1 MKDAMAA
8 IVDAPAPEPERIQ
21 GWRCIG
27 CGKVDAPRPCIGV
40 CQDKRVELVLAED
53 YAEMAWRVEQLQ
65 DTLALIAR
73 ITRASMLEVLQL
85 DYIRTANA
93 KGLATDRV
101 PEFPLI
107 VGQFFQ
113 HLEAAYKR

>member
-40 CQDKRVELVLAED
+40 CQDRKFELVAAAD
-53 YAEMAWRVEQLQ
+53 YDALLTRVRALEGALR
-65 DTLALIAR
+65 LIAHTMPR
-73 ITRASMLEVLQL
+73 EDRLADSWQALQ
-85 DYIRTANA
+85 
-93 KGLATDRV
+93 GLARR
-101 PEFPLI
+101 LL
-107 VGQFFQ
+107 G
-113 HLEAAYKR
+113 